1 MGKEGRTGDGGG
13 GGCHNMIHPSGNVG
27 GLNAL

>member
-1 MGKEGRTGDGGG
+1 
-13 GGCHNMIHPSGNVG
+13 MIHPSGNVG